1 MPPDILFRE
10 LHQPGNPVVLFNI
23 WDAGSAKAVEGAGA
37 KALATGS
44 ASVAGA
50 LGYADGQE
58 LPLDLLLTVIAR
70 IRAVSAL
77 PLSVDFEAGYA
88 DDLAQIADNAAR
100 LEALGVVGI
109 NLEDGIPPEA
119 GIRPAKEHAARIAA
133 IRHRTNLFVNARTDL
148 FLQNPPERHADLMS
162 DALDRASLYA
172 QAGAEGFFAPGL
184 ADADLIAVLCGECSL
199 PVNIMASPRTP
210 SLDRLAALNVARVS
224 HGPFP
229 WRAAMAGLAQAAG
242 EEFRILA

>member
-1 MPPDILFRE
+1 MQPDILFRD

-23 WDAGSAKAVEGAGA
+23 WDAGSARAVEGAGA
-37 KALATGS
+37 RALATGS

-70 IRAVSAL
+70 IRATSDL

-88 DDLAQIADNAAR
+88 DDLTEIAQNAAR
-100 LEALGVVGI
+100 LEDLGVVGI

-119 GIRPAKEHAARIAA
+119 GIRPASDQAARIEA
-133 IRHRTNLFVNARTDL
+133 IRNRTGLFVNARTDL
-148 FLQNPPERHADLMS
+148 FLQNPADRHAGLLE
-162 DALDRASLYA
+162 DALNRARLYA

-184 ADADLIAVLCGECSL
+184 ADPDLIGVLCRECSL

-210 SLDRLAALNVARVS
+210 PLDRLAMLNVARVS

-229 WRAAMAGLAQAAG
+229 WRAAMDGLARAAA

>member
-1 MPPDILFRE
+1 MQPDILFRE

-70 IRAVSAL
+70 IRATSAL

-88 DDLAQIADNAAR
+88 DDPAQVADNAVR

-119 GIRPAKEHAARIAA
+119 GIRPAEEHAARIAA
-133 IRHRTNLFVNARTDL
+133 IRNRTNLFVNARTDL
-148 FLQNPPERHADLMS
+148 FLQNPPERHADLMD
-162 DALDRASLYA
+162 DALNRARIYA

-184 ADADLIAVLCGECSL
+184 ADADLIAALCRKCSL

-229 WRAAMAGLAQAAG
+229 WRKAMAGLAQAAG
-242 EEFRILA
+242 DEFRILA